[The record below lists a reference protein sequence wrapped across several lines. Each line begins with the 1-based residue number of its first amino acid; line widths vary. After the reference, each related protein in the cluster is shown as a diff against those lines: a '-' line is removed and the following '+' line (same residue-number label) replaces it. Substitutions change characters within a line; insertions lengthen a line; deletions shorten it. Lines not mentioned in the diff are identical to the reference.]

1 MKKLP
6 ILAITAGDPAG
17 SGPEITAKAFTHH
30 DIYRICRPLVIGDP
44 AVMEQAIGF
53 TGLERK
59 VKVRGVN
66 KVSEA
71 SFEPGV
77 MDVYDMHLIA
87 DPAEAGLGTIN
98 PTAGEAAF
106 QYVVKAIDLAV
117 KKEVDGTITNAI
129 SKEAINMAGHHYS
142 GHTEIYADYTK
153 TKKYCMML
161 AHEDFRVTHVSTH
174 VSLREACDRC
184 KKERILDVI
193 EMSHQVCRDLG
204 IENPRV
210 AVAGLNP
217 HCGEHGMF
225 GTEEIQ
231 EIAPAIEEAKKKGIH
246 AIGPCPPDTVF
257 SQAIGGWYDIVVC
270 QFHDQGHIPTKVQ
283 GFVYNRE
290 LQRWNAVAG
299 INITL
304 GLPIIRVS
312 VDHGTAFD
320 HAGKGDANELS
331 LLNSIEYGAKM
342 ADSRR
347 KKQEG
352 GGGDGQAP
360 DHS

>member
-1 MKKLP
+1 MPAALTNSGTVLAFLSISAVTSRPPPLRPKETAARRKATLKKGNNMKYIIAVIKPFKLEEVREA
-6 ILAITAGDPAG
+6 LTAVG
-17 SGPEITAKAFTHH
+17 
-30 DIYRICRPLVIGDP
+30 
-44 AVMEQAIGF
+44 
-53 TGLERK
+53 
-59 VKVRGVN
+59 VRGMMVTEI
-66 KVSEA
+66 KGFGA
-71 SFEPGV
+71 
-77 MDVYDMHLIA
+77 
-87 DPAEAGLGTIN
+87 
-98 PTAGEAAF
+98 
-106 QYVVKAIDLAV
+106 Q
-117 KKEVDGTITNAI
+117 
-129 SKEAINMAGHHYS
+129 S
-142 GHTEIYADYTK
+142 GHTEIYADYTG

-161 AHEDFRVTHVSTH
+161 AHNDFRVVHVSTH

-193 EMSHQVCRDLG
+193 EMADEVCRDLG
-204 IENPRV
+204 IKDPKV

-225 GTEEIQ
+225 GREEIE
-231 EIAPAIEEAKKKGIH
+231 EIEPAIAEAKKKGIQ

-270 QFHDQGHIPTKVQ
+270 MYHDQGHIPTKVQ
-283 GFVYNRE
+283 GFVYDRE
-290 LQRWNAVAG
+290 RQQWNAVAG

-342 ADSRR
+342 ALSRLEKR
-347 KKQEG
+347 G
-352 GGGDGQAP
+352 
-360 DHS
+360 

>member
-1 MKKLP
+1 MSALP

-17 SGPEITAKAFTHH
+17 SGPEITVRAFMH
-30 DIYRICRPLVIGDP
+30 DEIYGMCRPLVIGDP
-44 AVMEQAIGF
+44 AVMQQAIGF
-53 TGLERK
+53 VGLNDK
-59 VKVRGVN
+59 IKIHA
-66 KVSEA
+66 VSNPSEGIYA
-71 SFEPGV
+71 PGT
-77 MDVYDMHLIA
+77 MDVYDMHLVHDASKI
-87 DPAEAGLGTIN
+87 ELGTVN
-98 PTAGEAAF
+98 AFAGEAAF
-106 QYVVKAIDLAV
+106 QYVVKAIDLAM
-117 KKEVDGTITNAI
+117 KNEVDGTITNAI
-129 SKEAINMAGHHYS
+129 SKEAINLAGHHYS

-161 AHEDFRVTHVSTH
+161 AHNDFRVTHVSTH

-184 KKERILDVI
+184 KKERILEVI
-193 EMSHQVCRDLG
+193 EMSNQACLDLG
-204 IENPRV
+204 IKNPRV

-225 GTEEIQ
+225 GREEIE
-231 EIAPAIEEAKKKGIH
+231 EIAPAIEEAKGKGIN

-270 QFHDQGHIPTKVQ
+270 MYHDQGHIPTKVQ

-290 LQRWNAVAG
+290 KQCWNAVAG

-312 VDHGTAFD
+312 VDHGTAYD

-331 LLNSIEYGAKM
+331 LLNSIEYGSKLAKG
-342 ADSRR
+342 R
-347 KKQEG
+347 KE
-352 GGGDGQAP
+352 
-360 DHS
+360 S

>member
-1 MKKLP
+1 MAELP

-17 SGPEITAKAFTHH
+17 SGPEITARAFTHH
-30 DIYRICRPLVIGDP
+30 EIYEICRPLVIGDV
-44 AVMEQAIGF
+44 AVMQQALSF
-53 TGLERK
+53 TGLSGQIRIH
-59 VKVRGVN
+59 GVSQVE
-66 KVSEA
+66 KA
-71 SFEPGV
+71 DFTPGV
-77 MDVYDMHLIA
+77 MNVYDMHLIERGE
-87 DPAEAGLGTIN
+87 DAGVGTVN
-98 PTAGEAAF
+98 AVAGEAAF
-106 QYVVKAIDLAV
+106 QYVVKAIDMAM
-117 KKEVDGTITNAI
+117 KEEVDGTVTNAI

-161 AHEDFRVTHVSTH
+161 AHNDFRVTHVSTH

-193 EMSHQVCRDLG
+193 EMSHKVCQDLG
-204 IENPRV
+204 IEYPRI

-225 GTEEIQ
+225 GTEEIE
-231 EIAPAIEEAKKKGIH
+231 EIAPAIEAAKTKGIN
-246 AIGPCPPDTVF
+246 AIGPCPPDSVF

-290 LQRWNAVAG
+290 KQCWNAVAG

-331 LLNSIEYGAKM
+331 LLNAIEYGAKM
-342 ADSRR
+342 AGSRR
-347 KKQEG
+347 KQ
-352 GGGDGQAP
+352 
-360 DHS
+360 

>member
-1 MKKLP
+1 MNQLP

-17 SGPEITAKAFTHH
+17 SGPEITAKAFA
-30 DIYRICRPLVIGDP
+30 DKEVYKLCRPIVIGDP
-44 AVMEQAIGF
+44 CIMEQALGF
-53 TGLERK
+53 TGLTGKITLNIIED
-59 VKVRGVN
+59 VEDAVYEYGIMN
-66 KVSEA
+66 
-71 SFEPGV
+71 
-77 MDVYDMHLIA
+77 VYDMHLISNPA
-87 DPAEAGLGTIN
+87 DVKLGTISAF
-98 PTAGEAAF
+98 AGEAAF
-106 QYVVKAIDLAV
+106 QYVIKAIELALAN
-117 KKEVDGTITNAI
+117 EVDGTITNAI

-142 GHTEIYADYTK
+142 GHTEIYAEYTG

-161 AHEDFRVTHVSTH
+161 AHNDFRVVHVSTH

-193 EMSHQVCRDLG
+193 EMANQVCKDLG
-204 IENPRV
+204 IENPKV

-225 GTEEIQ
+225 GTEEIE
-231 EIAPAIEEAKKKGIH
+231 EIKPAIEAAKKEGIN
-246 AIGPCPPDTVF
+246 AIGPCPPDSVF

-270 QFHDQGHIPTKVQ
+270 MYHDQGHIPTKVQ

-290 LQRWNAVAG
+290 LQQWNAVAG

-312 VDHGTAFD
+312 VDHGTAYD

-331 LLNSIEYGAKM
+331 LINSIEYGSKM
-342 ADSRR
+342 AVSRMNKR
-347 KKQEG
+347 G
-352 GGGDGQAP
+352 
-360 DHS
+360 